1 MPWLTVRVS
10 IGGEE
15 RSTTNYGYHY
25 MIPMGVRYAAPTA
38 ILSVIGFVLSA
49 YSFKATESVRK
60 LNIIAGAMMVVGV
73 MAAFI
78 YTFTAAI
85 GEATGSSSFSVNVS
99 AEYGMGLIILFS
111 FLIIVV
117 AFRTKPETT

>member
-1 MPWLTVRVS
+1 VS
-10 IGGEE
+10 IGDEE
-15 RSTTNYGYHY
+15 HSTTNYGIHY
-25 MIPMGVRYAAPTA
+25 IIPMGVRYTAPTA

-60 LNIIAGAMMVVGV
+60 LNIIAGVMMLLGV
-73 MAAFI
+73 IAAFI
-78 YTFTAAI
+78 YTFNAAI

-99 AEYGMGLIILFS
+99 AEYGMGLEILFG

-117 AFRTKPETT
+117 AFRTKPETA